1 VLSVSFLA
9 DTALA
14 EPLREIVSAA
24 YDEGEAGLWR
34 PGHARISVA
43 AVAALIERGELAAA
57 CEDGRP
63 LGCVRVSRADARTG
77 EFGLIA
83 AARDA
88 TNRGVGRA
96 LVAFAE
102 DTARARGATAMRLEL
117 LVPRDGRHP
126 GEAAAGRV
134 VHAARLSRHRADGVR
149 RGLSRDAPRLAVPCD
164 LVTYAKPL
172 G

>member
-1 VLSVSFLA
+1 
-9 DTALA
+9 
-14 EPLREIVSAA
+14 
-24 YDEGEAGLWR
+24 
-34 PGHARISVA
+34 
-43 AVAALIERGELAAA
+43 
-57 CEDGRP
+57 
-63 LGCVRVSRADARTG
+63 VRVSRADARTG
-77 EFGLIA
+77 EFGLLA

-117 LVPRDGRHP
+117 LVPRDGTP